1 MKNYIKNFSQFQKL
15 NEGMGHLG
23 LMDRGE
29 GLAKK
34 AVDTFRDELTER
46 DDNASWLLED
56 SEELASI
63 LQSAYGSLN
72 DISVFHEQGFTIE
85 NSGEGMMIKG
95 YNGTSDNKM
104 PIKSAEDTV
113 VKYNHGRVSGDTGD
127 VSDYNVE
134 TIVFDDES
142 KLVQIWLGE
151 DSFSGNDV
159 GTHPYLII
167 PSDY

>member
-1 MKNYIKNFSQFQKL
+1 MKNYIKNFGQFQKL
-15 NEGMGHLG
+15 NEQAERDGSSM
-23 LMDRGE
+23 
-29 GLAKK
+29 AKAAISIFK
-34 AVDTFRDELTER
+34 SELTER

-56 SEELASI
+56 SKELASI

-72 DISVFHEQGFTIE
+72 DISVFHEQGFIIE

-95 YNGTSDNKM
+95 YNETSDNKM

-113 VKYNHGRVSGDTGD
+113 VKYNHRRMSGDTGD

-151 DSFSGNDV
+151 DSFSGDDV
-159 GTHPYLII
+159 RTHPYLII
-167 PSDY
+167 PGGY